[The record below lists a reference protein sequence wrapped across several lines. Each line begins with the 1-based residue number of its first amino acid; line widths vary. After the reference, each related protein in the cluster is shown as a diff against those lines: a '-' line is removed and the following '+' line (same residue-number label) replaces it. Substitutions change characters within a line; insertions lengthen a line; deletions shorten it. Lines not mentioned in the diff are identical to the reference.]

1 MKVQIIN
8 FVTINFD
15 LTINLFTHVRRK
27 TTTRSHVIH
36 LLDNSTL
43 QKLSVDQQHSNN
55 EVKQEPKR
63 NREQKQQQWRVG
75 AAGGGCRLPLDGQI
89 DPPRS
94 LPLRCRQRHLHLS
107 RRPPRIRS
115 LPYSL
120 SYYVFF
126 FVKHFENEIIK

>member
-1 MKVQIIN
+1 MN
-8 FVTINFD
+8 ENA
-15 LTINLFTHVRRK
+15 
-27 TTTRSHVIH
+27 IH
-36 LLDNSTL
+36 G
-43 QKLSVDQQHSNN
+43 V
-55 EVKQEPKR
+55 PKR
-63 NREQKQQQWRVG
+63 VENGEQKQQQWRVG

-126 FVKHFENEIIK
+126 FVKHFENEIIE